1 MAYRRLLQGRYAQAL
16 PNYPLQLVEAFVIA
30 HVRRQEADTV
40 PPRPARTAESAAD
53 ATHSEAVVVDLKA
66 EAPAQVFADD
76 LVDPGGLRG
85 ERLIRQTFREQLSAE
100 QSPVEA
106 ADPTGWTTKTLREVQ
121 PYYWVNAFE

>member
-1 MAYRRLLQGRYAQAL
+1 VERQAFPQHRLQ
-16 PNYPLQLVEAFVIA
+16 PVEAFVVA
-30 HVRRQEADTV
+30 HLRRQEADTV
-40 PPRPARTAESAAD
+40 PSRPARPAESAAD
-53 ATHSEAVVVDLKA
+53 VAHSETVVVDLRA

-85 ERLIRQTFREQLSAE
+85 ERLIPQTFREQLSAE